1 MATSK
6 RASYLALIRLQKLAK
21 ARSELTIA
29 GLNAQLVAIGDESE
43 ALFKMQ
49 DDRFKPGADLVPPDL
64 IIRRLET
71 NRMRAIHLTDQMAVQ
86 RKNLLKISR
95 TLDVLNDRLRSHESE
110 QQRHHATVEIDEYIS
125 QLLGKAAN

>member
-1 MATSK
+1 MGTGK

-21 ARSELTIA
+21 ARSEMVIS
-29 GLNAQLVAIGDESE
+29 GLNAQLLAIDDESE

-49 DDRFKPGADLVPPDL
+49 DNRFKPGADLVPPD
-64 IIRRLET
+64 IIVRRLDA
-71 NRMRAIHLTDQMAVQ
+71 NRIRAIHLTDQVAAQ

-95 TLDVLNDRLRSHESE
+95 TLDVLSDRLRSHDDD
-110 QQRHHATVEIDEYIS
+110 QKRQDATIEIDEYIS